1 MHIFHKGYF
10 KSNKMTG
17 NKSLN
22 FVPSLRL
29 LDFFLFPFTPAAGMG
44 EGKKKNGY
52 LCRCMLKHT
61 NSHELGERG
70 KGGRTKEVAAGEMR
84 LIF

>member
-1 MHIFHKGYF
+1 
-10 KSNKMTG
+10 
-17 NKSLN
+17 
-22 FVPSLRL
+22 
-29 LDFFLFPFTPAAGMG
+29 
-44 EGKKKNGY
+44 
-52 LCRCMLKHT
+52 MLKHT